1 MSKKKLKQA
10 AKRVYSGFSMSS
22 IAETE
27 ILLETTIFGSLQR
40 VLVLHVLLNCMI
52 LNFRIPFTEF
62 IAKHPDIRWCTLA
75 PQADEYLTDNYFEWW
90 CLTSHSGTN
99 RAEIIFEARDNVFN
113 VFFSILQFV
122 PVEQSTERG
131 FIGKMN

>member
-10 AKRVYSGFSMSS
+10 AKRVYSGFSVPS

-40 VLVLHVLLNCMI
+40 VLVLHVFLNCMI
-52 LNFRIPFTEF
+52 LILMFARIPLTEF
-62 IAKHPDIRWCTLA
+62 IAKHPDIRRRTLA
-75 PQADEYLTDNYFEWW
+75 PQADEYLTDDYFERW

-99 RAEIIFEARDNVFN
+99 RAEIIFEARDNVVN
-113 VFFSILQFV
+113 VFFPILQFV
-122 PVEQSTERG
+122 PIEQSAER
-131 FIGKMN
+131 